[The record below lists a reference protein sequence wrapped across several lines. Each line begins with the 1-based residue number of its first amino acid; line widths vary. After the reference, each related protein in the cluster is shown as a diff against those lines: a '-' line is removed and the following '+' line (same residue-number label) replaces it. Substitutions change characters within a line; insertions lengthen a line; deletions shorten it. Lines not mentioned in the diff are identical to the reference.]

1 MSKFKVE
8 IEKILERGVCP
19 FGFKAGDTFVFEDK
33 GVPQT
38 FPNFCAW
45 AFHEMTPALFT
56 LKYGGRFPWES
67 EPGVARIS
75 CSDSKNPVV
84 FKITLLEQ
92 NLEGKGGGGNPRG

>member
-8 IEKILERGVCP
+8 IEKILERGICP

-33 GVPQT
+33 GVPET

-84 FKITLLEQ
+84 FKITLLA
-92 NLEGKGGGGNPRG
+92 

>member
-19 FGFKAGDTFVFEDK
+19 FGFKAGDTFVYEDK

-45 AFHEMTPALFT
+45 AFYEMVP
-56 LKYGGRFPWES
+56 P
-67 EPGVARIS
+67 
-75 CSDSKNPVV
+75 CSP
-84 FKITLLEQ
+84 
-92 NLEGKGGGGNPRG
+92 